1 MKSHVKILLLLLF
14 CCSGFR
20 AHPPVHQR
28 PDSKLIGGLSTKPS
42 SHPYVVSLQTRLF
55 RIRAHICGGTLLSQ
69 NWILTAGHCVTESF
83 IVKWL
88 PMDAIAG
95 SNNAHEMHN
104 MGFGPD
110 AQIAPVDRRI
120 PHPDYAGGIG
130 PNDLA
135 VLHTSNPFKFT
146 KFIQPA
152 ILPLLSKATYEYPL
166 MLTGWGI
173 LRTTFFFPDLP
184 RYLQEVNVTY
194 IPYKEC
200 YEAIEAIKDKGE
212 TNPLDEKSN
221 ICTGPITGGVSAC
234 SGDSGGPL
242 IQFINE
248 RDNSIDEDKDNIF
261 EENDDKYPLTLPNRK
276 GEDRKIKEENNNK
289 IIPMV
294 VGVVSWGSTPCG
306 DKGAPTVYT
315 KVDHF
320 LDFIN
325 TYVI

>member
-1 MKSHVKILLLLLF
+1 MKSHVLLLLMF
-14 CCSGFR
+14 CSGFR
-20 AHPPVHQR
+20 AHKAANEK
-28 PDSKLIGGLSTKPS
+28 PDGKLIGGLSTKPS
-42 SHPYVVSLQTRLF
+42 KHPYLVSIQTRFF
-55 RIRAHICGGTLLSQ
+55 RIRAHICGGTLLSES
-69 NWILTAGHCVTESF
+69 WILSAGHCVTESF

-88 PMDAIAG
+88 PMDAVAG
-95 SNNAHEMHN
+95 SNNAHEMHGL
-104 MGFGPD
+104 GFGPD

-120 PHPDYAGGIG
+120 AHPNYAGGIG
-130 PNDLA
+130 PNDIA

-152 ILPLLSKATYEYPL
+152 MLPLISKATYESPL
-166 MLTGWGI
+166 TLTGWGI
-173 LRTTFFFPDLP
+173 LKTTFFFPDLP
-184 RYLQEVNVTY
+184 RYLQEVNVTF

-200 YEAIEAIKDKGE
+200 YEAIESIKDKGE

-221 ICTGPITGGVSAC
+221 ICTGPLSGGVSAC

-248 RDNSIDEDKDNIF
+248 YDNIINEDEDEDNLTA
-261 EENDDKYPLTLPNRK
+261 ELNDNYLLKLPNRK
-276 GEDRKIKEENNNK
+276 GEKRKSKEETDTK
-289 IIPMV
+289 ISPMV

-315 KVDHF
+315 KVNNF

-325 TYVI
+325 THVI